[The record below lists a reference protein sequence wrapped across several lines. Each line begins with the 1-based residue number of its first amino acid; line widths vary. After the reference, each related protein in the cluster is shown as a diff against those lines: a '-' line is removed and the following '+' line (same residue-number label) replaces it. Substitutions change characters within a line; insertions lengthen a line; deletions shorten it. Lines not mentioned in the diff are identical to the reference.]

1 MTLTIKEKDNGK
13 EKDKPPNLPFDKPEN
28 EAERPTEQQLQFIGN
43 TANTDQRISE
53 FKKYLELAEEKT
65 VITLLEKL
73 VNEKYLEFI
82 TEYPS
87 TQYTK
92 AMTKL
97 NTWRTSIMEVYNL
110 GEEDADIIVR
120 DMCIQ
125 FMLKMTSHKRRRS
138 HELVNGASRQDT
150 GQQILNE
157 NKGLKKF
164 LGIK

>member
-1 MTLTIKEKDNGK
+1 MTTIQKEKDNGK
-13 EKDKPPNLPFDKPEN
+13 TAPRLPFDKPEN
-28 EAERPTEQQLQFIGN
+28 EAEFKQDFKQLELVG
-43 TANTDQRISE
+43 TTDQRVSE

-73 VNEKYLEFI
+73 VNEKHLEFV

-97 NTWRTSIMEVYNL
+97 NTWRSSIIEVYNL
-110 GEEDADIIVR
+110 DTEDADTIVNE
-120 DMCIQ
+120 MCRQ

-150 GQQILNE
+150 GQQVLNE

>member
-1 MTLTIKEKDNGK
+1 MTTTNTAIEKAMQKAPEIPEVIKEAKLT
-13 EKDKPPNLPFDKPEN
+13 ELPRLMGGSD
-28 EAERPTEQQLQFIGN
+28 ERV
-43 TANTDQRISE
+43 SE

-73 VNEKYLEFI
+73 VNEKYLEFV

-92 AMTKL
+92 AMTRL
-97 NTWRTSIMEVYNL
+97 NTWRTSTTEVFNL
-110 GEEDADIIVR
+110 EDSDADTIIR
-120 DMCIQ
+120 DMCLQ

-150 GQQILNE
+150 GQNILNE

>member
-1 MTLTIKEKDNGK
+1 MTIQEQLRNEEIKKQLNQAI
-13 EKDKPPNLPFDKPEN
+13 NEN
-28 EAERPTEQQLQFIGN
+28 ELPKAVDQTN
-43 TANTDQRISE
+43 VDQRVSE

-73 VNEKYLEFI
+73 VNPNHLEFV

-92 AMTKL
+92 AMTRL

-110 GEEDADIIVR
+110 EPEDADIIVR
-120 DMCIQ
+120 DMCTQ

-150 GQQILNE
+150 QQNVLNE